1 MADDPSGA
9 RSELRHF
16 LDVLRTRWPSI
27 AIVVATVVAAAL
39 YFTVRQEG
47 IYRSETRVLLR
58 SPLASPGVNP
68 NQLFNMETEAAVAGS
83 PAIAEIALTDS
94 TVDADDESVLLQ
106 GLQVETGGTQILSFS
121 YTGPDPAEARD
132 RARALA
138 TAYLRYRLDQVEG
151 AVEPLQDEFLDGQE
165 ELEQVRDEMGQ
176 TTDPRRLAQLQ
187 SRAQHLGS
195 LLVSLEE
202 RLGRALPGA
211 LTSASV
217 GDIIQ
222 PATFPT
228 TPTGPNTSRNVLLA
242 LVVGLLLGVGVAML
256 RETIEDRVRD
266 VAEMEQRVGGIVLG
280 VIPRPPGRRWRRPSR
295 VVTLDQPDSA
305 AAQAYGALRT
315 AIQFAAAERRK
326 VILVTSANYGEGKT
340 ATVANLGVALAQSG
354 SEVLLVSADL
364 RRPMLESF
372 FNPDAASGLRGALRS
387 GGGPM
392 SRTREQLYAEA
403 KHRGIQ
409 GRSKM
414 SKAQLQRAVASN
426 RAGLTSLLHGE
437 DSFEKV
443 LIETGVPG
451 LRLLP
456 AGPFT
461 PNPSIVL
468 GSDRVGRLLEDMK
481 LRADLILID
490 APPVLPV
497 PDSTILAVHS
507 DMILLVAEAWA
518 TTGRSIVEATH
529 QLNSVRQS
537 SIAGILIGTN
547 RRWAGAEGSRLLD
560 HSAFEATDGSANGGS
575 AVSSTRS
582 A

>member
-58 SPLASPGVNP
+58 SPLASPSLNP
-68 NQLFNMETEAAVAGS
+68 NQLFNMETEAAVAAS

-94 TVDADDESVLLQ
+94 TVDADDESVLLR
-106 GLQVETGGTQILSFS
+106 GLQVETTDTQILNFS

-132 RARALA
+132 RLRALA
-138 TAYLRYRLDQVEG
+138 TAYLQYRVDQIEA
-151 AVEPLQDEFLDGQE
+151 AVEPLQDEFLDVQE
-165 ELEQVRDEMGQ
+165 ELAQVRDRMGE
-176 TTDPRRLAQLQ
+176 TDDARRLAQLQ

-211 LTSASV
+211 LTSTSV

-228 TPTGPNTSRNVLLA
+228 KPTGPNTSRNLVLA
-242 LVVGLLLGVGVAML
+242 LVVGLLLGIGVAML

-266 VAEMEQRVGGIVLG
+266 VAEMEQRIGGIVLG
-280 VIPRPPGRRWRRPSR
+280 VIPRPPGPRWRRQSR
-295 VVTLDQPDSA
+295 LVILDQPDSA

-326 VILVTSANYGEGKT
+326 VILVTSPSYGEGKT
-340 ATVANLGVALAQSG
+340 ATAANLGVALAQSG
-354 SEVLLVSADL
+354 SQVLLVSADL
-364 RRPMLESF
+364 RRPVLESF
-372 FNPDAASGLRGALRS
+372 FNPNAAAGLRGALRS
-387 GGGPM
+387 GGGPKGG
-392 SRTREQLYAEA
+392 TKEQLYEEA
-403 KHRGIQ
+403 KRRGIQ

-437 DSFEKV
+437 DSIETV

-451 LRLLP
+451 LKLLP
-456 AGPFT
+456 AGPST
-461 PNPSIVL
+461 QNPSILL
-468 GSDRVGRLLEDMK
+468 GSDRVARLLEDIK
-481 LRADLILID
+481 VRADLILID

-497 PDSTILAVHS
+497 PDPTILAVHS
-507 DMILLVAEAWA
+507 DMVLLVAEAWG

-537 SIAGILIGTN
+537 SIAGVLIGTN
-547 RRWAGAEGSRLLD
+547 RRWAGTERSRSLD
-560 HSAFEATDGSANGGS
+560 HSALQAMDGSAKGGS

>member
-16 LDVLRTRWPSI
+16 LDVLRTQWPSI
-27 AIVVATVVAAAL
+27 AIIVAMVVAAAL
-39 YFTVRQEG
+39 YYTVRQEG

-58 SPLASPGVNP
+58 SPLASPSLNP
-68 NQLFNMETEAAVAGS
+68 NQLFNMETEAAVAAS
-83 PAIAEIALTDS
+83 PAVAEIALRDS
-94 TVDADDESVLLQ
+94 AVDADDETVLLG

-132 RARALA
+132 RVRALA
-138 TAYLRYRLDQVEG
+138 GAYLQYRLDQIEA
-151 AVEPLQDEFLDGQE
+151 AVEPLQDEFVDVQE
-165 ELEQVRDEMGQ
+165 ELEQVRDEMGE
-176 TTDPRRLAQLQ
+176 TDNPRRLAQLQ

-202 RLGRALPGA
+202 RLGRGLPGA
-211 LTSASV
+211 LTTASV

-228 TPTGPNTSRNVLLA
+228 ERSGPNIRRNLLLA

-266 VAEMEQRVGGIVLG
+266 VAEMEHLVGGIVLG
-280 VIPRPPGRRWRRPSR
+280 VIPRPPGPRWRRPSR
-295 VVTLDQPDSA
+295 LVTLDQPDSA

-326 VILVTSANYGEGKT
+326 VILVTSASYGEGKT
-340 ATVANLGVALAQSG
+340 ATAANLGVALAQSG
-354 SEVLLVSADL
+354 SQVLLVSADL
-364 RRPMLESF
+364 RRPALESF
-372 FNPDAASGLRGALRS
+372 FNPDASSGRLGALRS
-387 GGGPM
+387 GGGAKA
-392 SRTREQLYAEA
+392 RTKDQLYAEA
-403 KHRGIQ
+403 KRRGIQ

-437 DSFEKV
+437 DSFEEV
-443 LIETGVPG
+443 VIETGVRG
-451 LRLLP
+451 LSLLP
-456 AGPFT
+456 AGPST

-468 GSDRVGRLLEDMK
+468 GSDRVARLLDDMK
-481 LRADLILID
+481 LRADVILID

-497 PDSTILAVHS
+497 PDSTILVPHS
-507 DMILLVAEAWA
+507 DMVLLVAEASA
-518 TTGRSIVEATH
+518 TPGRSIAEAAH

-537 SIAGILIGTN
+537 SIAGVLIGIN
-547 RRWAGAEGSRLLD
+547 RRWSGTQRSRSLD
-560 HSAFEATDGSANGGS
+560 RSAFEAMDGSANGGS

>member
-47 IYRSETRVLLR
+47 VYRSETRVLLR
-58 SPLASPGVNP
+58 SPLASPSLNP
-68 NQLFNMETEAAVAGS
+68 NQLFNMETEAAVAAS

-94 TVDADDESVLLQ
+94 TVDADDESVLLR
-106 GLQVETGGTQILSFS
+106 GLHVETGGTQILSFS
-121 YTGPDPAEARD
+121 YTGRDPGEARD

-138 TAYLRYRLDQVEG
+138 TAYLQYRLDQVEA
-151 AVEPLQDEFLDGQE
+151 AVEPLQDEFLDVQE
-165 ELEQVRDEMGQ
+165 ELAQVRDRMGE
-176 TTDPRRLAQLQ
+176 TDDTRRLAQLQ

-211 LTSASV
+211 LTSTSV

-228 TPTGPNTSRNVLLA
+228 KPTGPNTSRNLVLA
-242 LVVGLLLGVGVAML
+242 LVVGLLLGIGVAML

-280 VIPRPPGRRWRRPSR
+280 VIPRPPGRRWSR
-295 VVTLDQPDSA
+295 STRLVTLDQPDSA

-315 AIQFAAAERRK
+315 SIQFAAAERRK
-326 VILVTSANYGEGKT
+326 VILVTSASYGEGKT
-340 ATVANLGVALAQSG
+340 ATAANLGVALAQSG
-354 SEVLLVSADL
+354 SQVLLVSADL
-364 RRPMLESF
+364 RRPELESF
-372 FNPDAASGLRGALRS
+372 FNPDAISGRRGAMWS
-387 GGGPM
+387 GGGPKG
-392 SRTREQLYAEA
+392 RTKDQLYEEA
-403 KHRGIQ
+403 KRRGIQ

-414 SKAQLQRAVASN
+414 SKAQLQRAVASK

-437 DSFEKV
+437 DSFEEV
-443 LIETGVPG
+443 LNETGVPG

-456 AGPFT
+456 AGPPT
-461 PNPSIVL
+461 PNPSIAL
-468 GSDRVGRLLEDMK
+468 GSDRVGRLLDDMK
-481 LRADLILID
+481 LRADVILID

-497 PDSTILAVHS
+497 PDSTILAPHS
-507 DMILLVAEAWA
+507 DMVLLVAEASA
-518 TTGRSIVEATH
+518 TTGRSIVEAAH
-529 QLNSVRQS
+529 QLNSVRQR
-537 SIAGILIGTN
+537 SIAGVLIGTH
-547 RRWAGAEGSRLLD
+547 RRWAGPERSRSLD
-560 HSAFEATDGSANGGS
+560 RSAFEAMGGSAKEGS

>member
-16 LDVLRTRWPSI
+16 LDVLRTQWPSI
-27 AIVVATVVAAAL
+27 AIIVAMVVAAAL
-39 YFTVRQEG
+39 YYTVRQEG

-58 SPLASPGVNP
+58 SPLASPSLNP
-68 NQLFNMETEAAVAGS
+68 NQLFNMETEAAVAAS
-83 PAIAEIALTDS
+83 PAVAEIALRDS
-94 TVDADDESVLLQ
+94 AVDADDETVLLG
-106 GLQVETGGTQILSFS
+106 GLQVETGGTQILSLS

-132 RARALA
+132 RVRALA
-138 TAYLRYRLDQVEG
+138 GAYLQYRLDQIE
-151 AVEPLQDEFLDGQE
+151 AATEPLQDEFVDVQE
-165 ELEQVRDEMGQ
+165 ELERVRDEMGE
-176 TTDPRRLAQLQ
+176 TDNPRRLAQLQ

-202 RLGRALPGA
+202 RLGRGLPGA
-211 LTSASV
+211 LTTASV

-228 TPTGPNTSRNVLLA
+228 ERSGPNIRRNLLLA

-266 VAEMEQRVGGIVLG
+266 VAEMEHLVGGIVLG
-280 VIPRPPGRRWRRPSR
+280 VIPRPPGPRWRRPSR
-295 VVTLDQPDSA
+295 LVTLDQPDSA

-326 VILVTSANYGEGKT
+326 VILVTSASYGEGKT
-340 ATVANLGVALAQSG
+340 ATAANLGVALAQSG
-354 SEVLLVSADL
+354 SQVLLVSADL
-364 RRPMLESF
+364 RRPALESF
-372 FNPDAASGLRGALRS
+372 FNPDASSGRLGALRS
-387 GGGPM
+387 GGGAKA
-392 SRTREQLYAEA
+392 RTKDQLYAEA
-403 KHRGIQ
+403 KRRGIQ

-437 DSFEKV
+437 DSFEEV
-443 LIETGVPG
+443 VIETGVRG
-451 LRLLP
+451 LSLLP
-456 AGPFT
+456 AGPST

-468 GSDRVGRLLEDMK
+468 GSDRVARLLDDMK
-481 LRADLILID
+481 LRADVILID

-497 PDSTILAVHS
+497 PDSTILVPHS
-507 DMILLVAEAWA
+507 DMVLLVAEASA
-518 TTGRSIVEATH
+518 TPGRSIAEAAH

-537 SIAGILIGTN
+537 SIAGVLIGIN
-547 RRWAGAEGSRLLD
+547 RRWSGTQRSRSLD
-560 HSAFEATDGSANGGS
+560 RSAFEAMDGSANGGS